1 MTGFSRREFMKAG
14 AVSVAAMSMGRGVYA
29 AGTEKLRVG
38 LIGCGGRG
46 SGAAAD
52 CLEADPAVE
61 IVAVGDLFKDRLDG
75 TLNGLKG
82 KYGDRIKANAGTSF
96 VGFDAYKKVIDSG
109 IDMIIEACPPHFR
122 AQHLKAAVEAG
133 KHVFMEKPGGVDP
146 QQIKSLMASA
156 ELAAEK
162 NLAIVVGTQRR
173 HQASYLDIV
182 KRVKDGAIG
191 EIRAAQCYW
200 NGGDML
206 GYWKW
211 WDQDKMSEMEWQCR
225 SWPWFVWTS
234 GDHIV
239 EQHVHNLDIVN
250 WVLGSHPISAMGMGG
265 RAVRKLGNI
274 WDHFAVEYQYPN
286 GIRVLGMARQ
296 INGCADRISEHFVGT
311 TGTSYTDI
319 GGVGRI
325 EGQKPYQFKGDNPN
339 PYVQEHKDLIQSI
352 RDGKPLNEAK
362 SLAEST
368 MTAILGRMSA
378 YTGREIKWD
387 WAMNASKLDLSPAKY
402 EWGPMPVEPVAVPG
416 ETKLV

>member
-1 MTGFSRREFMKAG
+1 MKAG
-14 AVSVAAMSMGRGVYA
+14 AVSVAAMSMGQSVFA
-29 AGTEKLRVG
+29 AGAEKLKVG

-75 TLNGLKG
+75 TLNGLKS

-96 VGFDAYKKVIDSG
+96 VGFDAYKQVIGSG

-122 AQHLKAAVEAG
+122 AQHLKAAIEAG

-146 QQIKSLMASA
+146 QQIKSVMASA
-156 ELAAEK
+156 ELAAQK
-162 NLAIVVGTQRR
+162 KLAIVVGTQRR
-173 HQASYLDIV
+173 HQASYRDIV
-182 KRVKDGAIG
+182 KRVQDGAIG
-191 EIRAAQCYW
+191 EIRAAQCFW

-239 EQHVHNLDIVN
+239 EQHVHNLDVVN
-250 WVLGSHPISAMGMGG
+250 WILGSHPVSAMGMGG

-286 GIRVLGMARQ
+286 GVRVLGMARQ
-296 INGCADRISEHFVGT
+296 INGCTDRISEYIVGT

-325 EGQKPYQFKGDNPN
+325 DAQKPYQFKGDNPN
-339 PYVQEHKDLIQSI
+339 PYVEEHKHLIQSI

-362 SLAEST
+362 GLAEST

-402 EWGPMPVEPVAVPG
+402 QWGPMPVDPVAVPG